1 MVGSK
6 DDGEGDGTRVF
17 GTADGAPLGIA
28 EGSFVGGK
36 VCGEVGV
43 FDTGG
48 GVGAFDG
55 ASVGKT
61 DGKVVGSDVVGS
73 EGIEMPYVVPL
84 QRCTQH
90 LL

>member
-6 DDGEGDGTRVF
+6 DDGELDSTRVV
-17 GTADGAPLGIA
+17 GTTDRAPLGVA

-36 VCGEVGV
+36 VCGEVGA

-55 ASVGKT
+55 VSVGNF
-61 DGKVVGSDVVGS
+61 DGEMVGSDVVGS
-73 EGIEMPYVVPL
+73 EGIEMP
-84 QRCTQH
+84 
-90 LL
+90 